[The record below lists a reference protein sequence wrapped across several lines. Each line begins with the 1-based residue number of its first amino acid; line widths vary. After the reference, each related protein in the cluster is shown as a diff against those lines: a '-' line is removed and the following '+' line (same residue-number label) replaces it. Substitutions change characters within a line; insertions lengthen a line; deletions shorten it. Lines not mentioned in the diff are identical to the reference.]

1 MKADNTQLAKD
12 MSVNGVCDRVPVLQ
26 HIGAV
31 HTLSVDTYPSLLNG
45 ILVVLP
51 GVGSKLLRIHVQNG
65 LSEPS
70 LRMNSHSEANLLAMR
85 FMLVDV
91 RNHISLSISN
101 LIVRFVA

>member
-1 MKADNTQLAKD
+1 MKRDNTKLEKD
-12 MSVNGVCDRVPVLQ
+12 MSVHGVCDGVPVLQ

-31 HTLSVDTYPSLLNG
+31 HALSVDAYPSLLNG

-51 GVGSKLLRIHVQNG
+51 GVGSKFLRVHVQNG

-70 LRMNSHSEANLLAMR
+70 LCIISHSGTNLLAMR

-101 LIVRFVA
+101 LIVRFVT